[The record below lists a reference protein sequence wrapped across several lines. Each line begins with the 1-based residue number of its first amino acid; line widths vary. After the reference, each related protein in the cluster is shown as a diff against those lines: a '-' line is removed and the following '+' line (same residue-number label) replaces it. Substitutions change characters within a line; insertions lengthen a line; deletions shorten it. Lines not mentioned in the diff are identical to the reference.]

1 MWLRG
6 GIFHSTVGRHLPP
19 IVLLF
24 VLVYSAGIPRDSA
37 ASGGARPAAESEKGS
52 ARMKLEQGH
61 KIRVR
66 DSGGFLTVLE
76 KLGEGGQGTVYRA
89 EYGGKNYALKWFFPG
104 ALKRPGEFFR
114 NLLQN
119 ISDGAPSPGFLWPLY
134 ATEETEGSFGY
145 LMELRPANYVS
156 FTDILNA
163 KSRIVKHSAR
173 IGAALAIVESFIA
186 LHRQGKSYQD
196 LNDGNF
202 FVDPADGGV
211 LICDNDNVAPYGV
224 NLGIAGKCRY
234 MAPEVVLG
242 EKPGMQSDYFSLA
255 VMLFLLL
262 FLSHPLEGEK
272 VIKSVCL
279 TDRHEVRHYGSDPVF
294 IFDPAN
300 GTNRPVR
307 GVHNNAIALW
317 PLYPEFLREAF
328 VRSFTEG
335 VRRKERRVSD
345 GEWLRLFI
353 RLRDEIVV
361 CGCGCENFA
370 CVGAENGGGARCVAC
385 GAAIPAPLRLKTQR
399 YSPALFPGNRLYACH
414 TGEDGMD
421 CRTVTGEVVRNRKDP
436 AVWGIRN
443 LSGGAWNAAMPDG
456 SRRAVAPGAV
466 LPAFR
471 NVTIDFGGRT
481 AEIV

>member
-1 MWLRG
+1 MELG
-6 GIFHSTVGRHLPP
+6 N
-19 IVLLF
+19 
-24 VLVYSAGIPRDSA
+24 
-37 ASGGARPAAESEKGS
+37 
-52 ARMKLEQGH
+52 GH
-61 KIRVR
+61 KIRVK
-66 DSGGFLTVLE
+66 DSSGFLTVLG
-76 KLGEGGQGTVYRA
+76 KLGEGGQGAVYRV
-89 EYGGKNYALKWFFPG
+89 EYGGREYALKWFFPG
-104 ALKRPGEFFR
+104 VLKRPEEFLR
-114 NLLQN
+114 NLKQN
-119 ISDGAPSPGFLWPLY
+119 ISDGAPTRSFLWPLFV
-134 ATEETEGSFGY
+134 TEETEGSFGY
-145 LMELRPANYVS
+145 LMELRPEKYVS

-163 KSRIVKHSAR
+163 KERIVKHSAR
-173 IGAALAIVESFIA
+173 TNAALTIVESFIA

-202 FVDPADGGV
+202 FVDPSNGDV

-279 TDRHEVRHYGSDPVF
+279 TDRHEIKHYGSSPVF
-294 IFDPAN
+294 IFDPSDR
-300 GTNRPVR
+300 TNRPVR
-307 GVHNNAIALW
+307 GVHNNAITLW
-317 PLYPEFLREAF
+317 PLYPDFIREAF
-328 VRSFTEG
+328 IRSFTEG
-335 VRRKERRVSD
+335 IQRKERRVSD

-353 RLRDEIVV
+353 RLRDEIVT

-370 CVGAENGGGARCVAC
+370 CVNRAADGSLHCMTCGAEIA
-385 GAAIPAPLRLKTQR
+385 APLRLKTQR
-399 YSPALFPGNRLYACH
+399 FSPTLCPGNTLFACH
-414 TGEDGMD
+414 TTEGGTD
-421 CRTVTGEVVRNRKDP
+421 CRTVTGEVIRNKKNP

-443 LSGGAWNAAMPDG
+443 LSGSAWNAEMPDG
-456 SRRAVAPGAV
+456 SRKEIAPQAV

-471 NVTIDFGGRT
+471 KIKIDFGGCQ

>member
-1 MWLRG
+1 ME
-6 GIFHSTVGRHLPP
+6 F
-19 IVLLF
+19 
-24 VLVYSAGIPRDSA
+24 
-37 ASGGARPAAESEKGS
+37 EN
-52 ARMKLEQGH
+52 GH
-61 KIRVR
+61 KIRVA
-66 DSGGFLTVLE
+66 DAGGFVTVLE
-76 KLGEGGQGTVYRA
+76 KLGEGGQGIVYRA
-89 EYGGKNYALKWFFPG
+89 EYGGREYALKWFFPG
-104 ALKRPGEFFR
+104 TLTRPQEFLK
-114 NLLQN
+114 NLKQN
-119 ISDGAPSPGFLWPLY
+119 IIDGAPTPAFLWPLFVT
-134 ATEETEGSFGY
+134 AETEGSFGY
-145 LMELRPANYVS
+145 LMELRPKRFYS

-163 KSRIVKHSAR
+163 KARIVKHSAR
-173 IGAALAIVESFIA
+173 ANAALTIVESFIA

-202 FVDPADGGV
+202 FLDPSDGSV

-279 TDRHEVRHYGSDPVF
+279 TDQHEVRHYGSSPVF
-294 IFDPAN
+294 IFDPQNAS
-300 GTNRPVR
+300 NRPVR

-317 PLYPEFLREAF
+317 PLYPAFLREAF

-335 VRRKERRVSD
+335 IRRKERRVSD
-345 GEWLRLFI
+345 SEWLRLFI
-353 RLRDEIVV
+353 RMRDEIVV

-370 CVGAENGGGARCVAC
+370 CPEDAPADGEQSRCLAC
-385 GAAIPAPLRLKTQR
+385 GAALTPPLRLNTQKF
-399 YSPALFPGNRLYACH
+399 SVALSPGNRLYDCH
-414 TGEDGMD
+414 TSEGSMD
-421 CRTVTGEVVRNRKDP
+421 CRTVTGEVVRNKKNP
-436 AVWGIRN
+436 ALWGIRN
-443 LSGGAWNAAMPDG
+443 LSDSPWNVEMPDG
-456 SRRAVAPGAV
+456 TARDVLPQAV

-471 NVTIDFGGRT
+471 GIKIVFGGGCQ

>member
-1 MWLRG
+1 MEFESGHRIKVAGAGDFL
-6 GIFHSTVGRHLPP
+6 
-19 IVLLF
+19 IV
-24 VLVYSAGIPRDSA
+24 
-37 ASGGARPAAESEKGS
+37 
-52 ARMKLEQGH
+52 Q
-61 KIRVR
+61 
-66 DSGGFLTVLE
+66 E
-76 KLGEGGQGTVYRA
+76 KLGEGGQGVVYRA
-89 EYGGKNYALKWFFPG
+89 VYGGKEYALKWFFPG
-104 ALKRPGEFFR
+104 TLKCPEEFHVNLKR
-114 NLLQN
+114 N
-119 ISDGAPSPGFLWPLY
+119 ILDGSPAPAFLWPLFL
-134 ATEETEGSFGY
+134 TEETEGSFGY
-145 LMELRPANYVS
+145 LMELRPQRFCS

-163 KSRIVKHSAR
+163 KERIVKHSAR
-173 IGAALAIVESFIA
+173 VNAALTIVESFIA

-202 FVDPADGGV
+202 FLDPSDGSV

-279 TDRHEVRHYGSDPVF
+279 TDRHEVRHYGNSPVF

-300 GTNRPVR
+300 ASNRPVR

-317 PLYPEFLREAF
+317 PLYPAFLREAF

-335 VRRKERRVSD
+335 IQRKERRVSD
-345 GEWLRLFI
+345 NEWLRLFI

-361 CGCGCENFA
+361 CGCGGENFA
-370 CVGAENGGGARCVAC
+370 CPEGPSGDGTFRCLSC
-385 GAAIPAPLRLKTQR
+385 GAALTAPLRLNTQKF
-399 YSPALFPGNRLYACH
+399 SVAIAPGNRLYDCH
-414 TGEDGMD
+414 TSEGSMD
-421 CRTVTGEVVRNRKDP
+421 CRTVTGEIIRNKKNP
-436 AVWGIRN
+436 ALWGIRN
-443 LSGGAWNAAMPDG
+443 LSDSPWNTGMPDG
-456 SRRAVAPGAV
+456 TRREVLPGAA

-471 NVTIDFGGRT
+471 GVHIVFGGGCR

>member
-1 MWLRG
+1 MD
-6 GIFHSTVGRHLPP
+6 F
-19 IVLLF
+19 
-24 VLVYSAGIPRDSA
+24 
-37 ASGGARPAAESEKGS
+37 EN
-52 ARMKLEQGH
+52 GH

-66 DSGGFLTVLE
+66 GAEGFLTVQE
-76 KLGEGGQGTVYRA
+76 KLGEGGQGSVYRA
-89 EYGGKNYALKWFFPG
+89 EFGGRDYALKWFFPG
-104 ALKRPGEFFR
+104 TLKKPEEFFR

-119 ISDGAPSPGFLWPLY
+119 IADGAPSPGFLWPLY

-145 LMELRPANYVS
+145 LMELRPENYVS

-163 KSRIVKHSAR
+163 KERIVKHSVR

-202 FVDPADGGV
+202 FVNLSTGSV

-279 TDRHEVRHYGSDPVF
+279 TDRHEIRHYGSDPVF
-294 IFDPAN
+294 IFDPSNTA
-300 GTNRPVR
+300 NRPVR
-307 GVHNNAIALW
+307 GVHNNAITLW

-353 RLRDEIVV
+353 RLRDEIVT

-370 CVGAENGGGARCVAC
+370 CVGTNAAGVTHCVAC
-385 GAAIPAPLRLKTQR
+385 GAEIPAPLRLKTQR
-399 YSPALFPGNRLYACH
+399 YRPVLVPGSRLYTCH

-421 CRTVTGEVVRNRKDP
+421 CRTVTGEVIRNKKTP
-436 AVWGIRN
+436 AVWGVRN
-443 LSGGAWNAAMPDG
+443 LSDDVWEAAMPDG
-456 SRRAVAPGAV
+456 SKKTVAPGSV
-466 LPAFR
+466 LPIFR
-471 NVTIDFGGRT
+471 NVSIDFGGRT